1 MLQTDQL
8 IGTAYSRKGT
18 SAFKT
23 FNPETNQT
31 NEWVFVNATQA
42 EASLA
47 TQKAAAAFEPYQAL
61 SLEKRAAF
69 LRAIASEILALGD
82 QLLEVYCQETG
93 LPKGRAEGERG
104 RTLHQLA
111 MFAAAVERGQFLEP
125 VIDHGDPNRTP
136 QPKVDLRKMNRPLGP
151 IVVFGASNFPL
162 AYSTAGGDTASALA
176 CGCPVIVKGHPMHA
190 GTGSLVAAA
199 ILKAAKDTQMPEGV
213 FSNLNSNTYELGK
226 QLVQDPLV
234 KGVGFTGSIA
244 GGTALYQL
252 AQSRKEP
259 IPVFAEMGSVNP
271 VVVLPEAIENSE
283 TRSQWAKTYAGSITL
298 GSGQFCTNPGLI
310 ICLESPH
317 AQDFIDQLAA
327 AFGQITPTTMLHPN
341 IHSGYSKGVKD
352 VAAKSKLLAETLP
365 AAVHQSNAGIGA
377 IYEIDAATFLKH
389 PRVHEEV
396 FGPMSVV
403 VRVKT
408 VAELNTLIHELD
420 GQLTASV
427 LGTEDTIKQY
437 AAVFNALEDRV
448 GRLIFNGVPTGVE
461 VCAAMQHGGPFPAS
475 TDARFTAVGEQSMRR
490 WLRPISYQNYA
501 NEMLPA
507 ALQDGNPMQLWRTLN
522 GEFSKE

>member
-1 MLQTDQL
+1 MLHTDQL
-8 IGTAYSRKGT
+8 IGTTYSRKGT
-18 SAFKT
+18 TAFNS
-23 FNPETNQT
+23 FNPISNQPT
-31 NEWVFVNATQA
+31 HWTFVNATQA

-47 TQKAAAAFEPYQAL
+47 TQKAAKAFEPYQAL
-61 SLEKRAAF
+61 SLDKRAAF
-69 LRAIASEILALGD
+69 LRAIATEILALGD
-82 QLLEVYCQETG
+82 QLLEVYCEESG
-93 LPKGRAEGERG
+93 LPKGRAMGERA
-104 RTLHQLA
+104 RTLQQLD
-111 MFAAAVERGQFLEP
+111 MFAAAVETGQFLEP
-125 VIDHGDPNRTP
+125 VIDHANPNRTP

-199 ILKAAKDTQMPEGV
+199 ILKAAQDTQMPDGV

-271 VVVLPEAIENSE
+271 VVVLPEAIENSDS
-283 TRSQWAKTYAGSITL
+283 RSEWANTYAGSITL

-310 ICLESPH
+310 FCLESPYT
-317 AQDFIDQLAA
+317 QDFIDQLAA
-327 AFGQITPTTMLHPN
+327 AFSQMTPTTMLHPN
-341 IHSGYSKGVKD
+341 IHGAYTKGVQEI
-352 VAAKSKLLAETLP
+352 AAHATLLAQTLSPKEHETSVG
-365 AAVHQSNAGIGA
+365 AGA
-377 IYEIDAATFLKH
+377 IYEIDAPTFLKH

-403 VRVKT
+403 VRVQT
-408 VAELNTLIHELD
+408 VAELTQLLGKLD

-427 LGTEDTIKQY
+427 LGLENAIDTY
-437 AAVFNALEDRV
+437 HEVFNALEDRV

-490 WLRPISYQNYA
+490 WLRPISFQNYP
-501 NEMLPA
+501 NHFLPA
-507 ALQDGNPMQLWRTLN
+507 ALQNGNPMQLWRLVN
-522 GEFSKE
+522 GSLSRE